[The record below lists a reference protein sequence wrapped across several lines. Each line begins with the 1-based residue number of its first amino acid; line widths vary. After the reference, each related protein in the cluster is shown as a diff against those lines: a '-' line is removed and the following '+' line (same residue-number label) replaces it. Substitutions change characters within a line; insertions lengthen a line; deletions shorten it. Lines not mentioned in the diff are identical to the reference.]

1 MSQKSKVLSL
11 LNEKVRW
18 ARTHKFE
25 DGTKTYHYITRDW
38 SVYMVHRDGSATYS
52 PADLEGSYL
61 TAKERDPNSNI
72 PALTTEEIVAEAEAV
87 KEQYREYLDRRGE
100 RDILARLFPICDCC
114 DRFDPIFHDE
124 DADVFYSS
132 IDEGYPLY

>member
-1 MSQKSKVLSL
+1 
-11 LNEKVRW
+11 
-18 ARTHKFE
+18 
-25 DGTKTYHYITRDW
+25 
-38 SVYMVHRDGSATYS
+38 MVHRDGSATYS

-100 RDILARLFPICDCC
+100 RDILARLFPMCVSFSLQIVYLLT
-114 DRFDPIFHDE
+114 RTSVATVAIASIRSSTMKMPM
-124 DADVFYSS
+124 SS
-132 IDEGYPLY
+132 IRPSTRVILCTSQDTSRT